1 MKTQCPKCNARYD
14 VSETHEG
21 KKVKCLKCNEFF
33 VVVEKTIA
41 SEKWVLNSSSTFP
54 LTILGVDKNTA
65 LKLKN
70 TLDQT
75 QTIHPRGLYNSVA
88 EIVAQTG
95 LRCKEIEE
103 YVANFRDIFNADDE
117 LDVAPYYCDLDS
129 LFNGKRIDQ
138 NVGTSL
144 VTNYGFDNLRFYSRH
159 LKMVDTPRPIPLS
172 HRDRERFEELT
183 RVGLATIGPPITKAG
198 KSGDSFKLNYLKES
212 INLDD
217 LGSWLKLCTTI
228 AEVITLTYSHS
239 LLETLNVINIQDLD
253 AAGMLKGYK
262 VATCGDSRT
271 CSFCSRL
278 NGKVYPAGSR
288 PKVPFH
294 IGCRCILIEVCR

>member
-1 MKTQCPKCNARYD
+1 VKTQCPKCDARYD
-14 VSETHEG
+14 VSETHKG

-33 VVVEKTIA
+33 VIVEKIIA

-54 LTILGVDKNTA
+54 LTILGVDKNTI

-70 TLDQT
+70 ILDQA
-75 QTIHPRGLYNSVA
+75 QTIHPRGLFNSVA

-95 LRCKEIEE
+95 LRCKEIED

-117 LDVAPYYCDLDS
+117 LDVAPYCDLDS

-144 VTNYGFDNLRFYSRH
+144 VVNYGFDNLRFYSRH
-159 LKMVDTPRPIPLS
+159 LKMVDMPRPIPLS

-212 INLDD
+212 INNLDD
-217 LGSWLKLCTTI
+217 LGSWLKLCTTV
-228 AEVITLTYSHS
+228 AELITLTYSHS
-239 LLETLNVINIQDLD
+239 YFATQQILNNNKMAVED
-253 AAGMLKGYK
+253 MKGYE
-262 VATCGDSRT
+262 VYSVGDGCTCP
-271 CSFCSRL
+271 FCARM
-278 NGKVYPAGSR
+278 NGKKYPAKSP
-288 PKVPFH
+288 PKTPFH
-294 IGCRCILIEVCR
+294 IGCRCALLEIFD

>member
-1 MKTQCPKCNARYD
+1 MKIKCPKCNAPYD
-14 VSETHEG
+14 VPEKFEG
-21 KKVKCLKCNEFF
+21 KKTKCLKCGESF
-33 VVVEKTIA
+33 VVIKRSVAID
-41 SEKWVLNSSSTFP
+41 KWVLNPNSTFP

-70 TLDQT
+70 ILDQT
-75 QTIHPRGLYNSVA
+75 KTIHARGLFNSVA
-88 EIVAQTG
+88 AMVAQTG
-95 LRCKEIEE
+95 LRCKEIED
-103 YVANFRDIFNADDE
+103 YVANFRESFAEDAE
-117 LDVAPYYCDLDS
+117 LDVAPYCDLDS

-198 KSGDSFKLNYLKES
+198 KSGDSFKLNALKES

-217 LGSWLKLCTTI
+217 LGSWLRLCTTV
-228 AEVITLTYSHS
+228 AELITLTYAHS
-239 LLETLNVINIQDLD
+239 YFATQQILTNNKMAIEDI
-253 AAGMLKGYK
+253 KGYE
-262 VATCGDSRT
+262 VTSAGDGCTCP
-271 CSFCSRL
+271 FCARM
-278 NGKVYPAGSR
+278 NGKKYPAKSP
-288 PKVPFH
+288 PKTPFH
-294 IGCRCILIEVCR
+294 IGCRCALLEIFD